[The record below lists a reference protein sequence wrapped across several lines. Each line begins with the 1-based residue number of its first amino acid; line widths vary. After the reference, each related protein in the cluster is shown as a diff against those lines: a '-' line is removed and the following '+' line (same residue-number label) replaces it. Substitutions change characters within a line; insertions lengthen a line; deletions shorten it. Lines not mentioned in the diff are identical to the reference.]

1 MTART
6 IARPTNVRTS
16 PPPPPAATCD
26 WSVEGRLRGVDSV
39 LEAARA
45 DGAASSMPAQA
56 ARKAV
61 VRVGN
66 IEGEATRDEG
76 GGSPV
81 SSAVRDDGLSENA
94 ANAVDRVRRARAR
107 GIRIEHL
114 SSRLS
119 ASAPRPM
126 TQSVSSPHFTFRLER
141 VRSLRERAEDQ
152 A

>member
-6 IARPTNVRTS
+6 IARPTNVRTR
-16 PPPPPAATCD
+16 PPPLPPEAACD
-26 WSVEGRLRGVDSV
+26 CSTEGRLSGVDSV

-76 GGSPV
+76 FGSPV
-81 SSAVRDDGLSENA
+81 TSAGGGGGVGQKGWGGPGRG
-94 ANAVDRVRRARAR
+94 RGARA
-107 GIRIEHL
+107 
-114 SSRLS
+114 
-119 ASAPRPM
+119 
-126 TQSVSSPHFTFRLER
+126 
-141 VRSLRERAEDQ
+141 
-152 A
+152 

>member
-6 IARPTNVRTS
+6 IARPTNVRTN
-16 PPPPPAATCD
+16 PPPPEPVAACD
-26 WSVEGRLRGVDSV
+26 CSTEGRLSGVDSV

-76 GGSPV
+76 FGSPV
-81 SSAVRDDGLSENA
+81 TSAGGVRGLSQSAREGR
-94 ANAVDRVRRARAR
+94 DLVRRARAR
-107 GIRIEHL
+107 GPP
-114 SSRLS
+114 SNTC
-119 ASAPRPM
+119 P
-126 TQSVSSPHFTFRLER
+126 VG
-141 VRSLRERAEDQ
+141 
-152 A
+152 